1 MARKSKT
8 PTPISPLDSV
18 TELMAE
24 RAKFEQW
31 LEDLE
36 AKKNSTP
43 AKVFD
48 RVHKDYLSR
57 LQGVMDQLKAHTE
70 TLQNHAASLNKQLV
84 ELSSAEESQMEA
96 RYEAELRANVGEMTS
111 AEWELVSKRADK
123 ELAKLK
129 QDQELIESD
138 LDQIQGI
145 LEEL

>member
-8 PTPISPLDSV
+8 PTPTSPLDSV

-36 AKKNSTP
+36 AKKDSTP

-57 LQGVMDQLKAHTE
+57 LQGVMDQLKSHTE
-70 TLQNHAASLNKQLV
+70 TLQTHSSVLSKQLM
-84 ELSSAEESQMEA
+84 ELSSAEESRMEE
-96 RYEAELRANVGEMTS
+96 RYE
-111 AEWELVSKRADK
+111 
-123 ELAKLK
+123 
-129 QDQELIESD
+129 
-138 LDQIQGI
+138 
-145 LEEL
+145 